1 MDKATARS
9 AFFTIAP
16 AVGDV
21 TINGTKVPF
30 KGITLSEVVTLLA
43 QFPELFQ
50 LFNRPVDDDG
60 KPLPFQITPDMIYSV
75 APRSVASIIAAGG
88 GYINDKEA
96 IELAQSWPLGTQVAC
111 LTKIIEL
118 SWPDGFGPFVQQ
130 LESLAAM
137 ADGIP
142 GVDKMKQTLKSKRS
156 TTKSQGVSNS

>member
-21 TINGTKVPF
+21 TIGGTKVPF
-30 KGITLSEVVTLLA
+30 KGVTLSEVVILLA
-43 QFPELFQ
+43 QFPELYQ
-50 LFNRPVDDDG
+50 LFNRPTDENGDT
-60 KPLPFQITPDMIYSV
+60 LPIQITPDIIYSV

-111 LTKIIEL
+111 LAKIIEL

-130 LESLAAM
+130 LENLAAM
-137 ADGIP
+137 ADGLP
-142 GVDKMKQTLKSKRS
+142 GVNKMKQTLKKKRS
-156 TTKSQGVSNS
+156 TTKLPEVSNS